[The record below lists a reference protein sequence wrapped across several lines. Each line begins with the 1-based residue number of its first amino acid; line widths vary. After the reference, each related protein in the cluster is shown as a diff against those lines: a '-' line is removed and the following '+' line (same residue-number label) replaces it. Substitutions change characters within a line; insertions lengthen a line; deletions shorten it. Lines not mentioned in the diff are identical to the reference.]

1 LRKAFLKVMVM
12 RDGTK
17 RETRVL
23 IRGVYNK
30 PTDIVVGSNTPESLP
45 PLPEDAPRNRLG
57 LAEWLVNPKHP
68 LTARVT
74 VNRIWQQFFG
84 TGLVKTTEDFGVQ
97 SERPSHPGLLDWLA
111 QEFVSDNWNVKRL
124 HRRIVLSAT
133 YRQSSA
139 VTSAL
144 HERDPENRLLARMT
158 RYRLPSWM
166 IRDQA
171 LAISGLLVERMG
183 GPPVK
188 PYQPPGVWA
197 ESTFGKK
204 RYAQDKG
211 EALYRRSLYTFWRRI
226 VGPTMFFDEAKR
238 QTCEV
243 RRARTNTPLHALITL
258 NDVAYVETARA
269 MAQRVLKEGGV
280 DDVARVAYA
289 FRLATARPPSAAEAA
304 VLQQRIQQLRVTY
317 AAKPEAAQE
326 LLKIGEHL
334 RDESLTVTDHAA
346 YTVLCNLL
354 FNLDEVITRE

>member
-1 LRKAFLKVMVM
+1 MVM

-23 IRGVYNK
+23 TRGVYNK
-30 PTDIVVGSNTPESLP
+30 PTDIVVTSNTPASLP
-45 PLPEDAPRNRLG
+45 AFPENAPRNRLG
-57 LAEWLVNPKHP
+57 LAVWLVDPKHP

-97 SERPSHPGLLDWLA
+97 SERPSHPDLLDWLA
-111 QEFVSDNWNVKRL
+111 QEFVSNGWNVKAL

-133 YRQSSA
+133 YRQTSA
-139 VTSAL
+139 VTPAL

-158 RYRLPSWM
+158 RYRLQSWM

-171 LAISGLLVERMG
+171 LAVSGLLVDKMG

-188 PYQPPGVWA
+188 PYQPQGVWA

-204 RYAQDKG
+204 RYSQDKG

-258 NDVAYVETARA
+258 NDVAYVEAARA
-269 MAQRVLKEGGV
+269 MAERVLKEGGA
-280 DDVARVAYA
+280 DDAARTAYA
-289 FRLATARPPSAAEAA
+289 FRLATTRPPSKAEAT
-304 VLQQRIQQLRVTY
+304 VLQQRVQQLRKTY
-317 AAKPEAAQE
+317 TANPEATQA
-326 LLKIGEHL
+326 LLKVGEHA
-334 RDESLTVTDHAA
+334 RDEKLPATEHAV
-346 YTVLCNLL
+346 YTVLCNLVL
-354 FNLDEVITRE
+354 NLDEVITRE

>member
-1 LRKAFLKVMVM
+1 
-12 RDGTK
+12 
-17 RETRVL
+17 
-23 IRGVYNK
+23 
-30 PTDIVVGSNTPESLP
+30 
-45 PLPEDAPRNRLG
+45 
-57 LAEWLVNPKHP
+57 
-68 LTARVT
+68 
-74 VNRIWQQFFG
+74 
-84 TGLVKTTEDFGVQ
+84 
-97 SERPSHPGLLDWLA
+97 
-111 QEFVSDNWNVKRL
+111 
-124 HRRIVLSAT
+124 
-133 YRQSSA
+133 
-139 VTSAL
+139 
-144 HERDPENRLLARMT
+144 
-158 RYRLPSWM
+158 
-166 IRDQA
+166 
-171 LAISGLLVERMG
+171 LVERMG

-238 QTCEV
+238 QNCEV

-258 NDVAYVETARA
+258 NDVAYVEAARA
-269 MAQRVLKEGGV
+269 MAQRVLQEGGG

-289 FRLATARPPSAAEAA
+289 FRLATARPPSADEAV

-326 LLKIGEHL
+326 LLKVGEHV
-334 RDESLTVTDHAA
+334 RDETLTVTDHAA